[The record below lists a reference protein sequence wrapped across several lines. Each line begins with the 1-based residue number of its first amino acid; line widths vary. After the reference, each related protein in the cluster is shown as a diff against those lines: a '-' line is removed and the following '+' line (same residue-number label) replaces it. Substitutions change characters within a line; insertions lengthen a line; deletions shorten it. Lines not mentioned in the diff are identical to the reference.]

1 MFLLML
7 PFGAFKFL
15 WANAIVIKCVGEVQ
29 EKVAY
34 ICHGVK
40 VCSNI
45 FLVHVMGILNKISEE
60 PLLSFIDSKH
70 FRSHKIT
77 NAMLCV
83 ESQCRYL
90 PL

>member
-40 VCSNI
+40 
-45 FLVHVMGILNKISEE
+45 K
-60 PLLSFIDSKH
+60 
-70 FRSHKIT
+70 
-77 NAMLCV
+77 CV
-83 ESQCRYL
+83 LIYF
-90 PL
+90 

>member
-1 MFLLML
+1 MQSAEEVFKCQFSDPLSVKFCQFIFLIQLKFFVFQGRYMFLLML

-40 VCSNI
+40 
-45 FLVHVMGILNKISEE
+45 K
-60 PLLSFIDSKH
+60 
-70 FRSHKIT
+70 
-77 NAMLCV
+77 CV
-83 ESQCRYL
+83 LIYF
-90 PL
+90 

>member
-1 MFLLML
+1 MLML
-7 PFGAFKFL
+7 PVGAFKFL

-29 EKVAY
+29 MRKWLIYVM
-34 ICHGVK
+34 VK
-40 VCSNI
+40 VCSNV
-45 FLVHVMGILNKISEE
+45 FLVHVMGILNKISKE

-70 FRSHKIT
+70 FKPHKIT

-83 ESQCRYL
+83 ESQFRYL